1 MDTNMKLSYHPSDLS
16 YYTTWW
22 LTPVSSISS
31 QNTTLSGVDDN
42 VPIVEDRK
50 KQVNIFKLTDDP

>member
-1 MDTNMKLSYHPSDLS
+1 MKLSYHPSDLS